1 MGCGHKCARTSLAI
15 FTVFGTLLSLVAAF
29 SCDFVIKIEY
39 TYWYGHTWNGLG
51 FLGRSKHG
59 FEGSSDFCVG
69 WSSEEKEY
77 LLDGYWN
84 AGFAFAL
91 LAFSLGMLTMIGS
104 FLFCCLGN
112 VTNKIYCSLVI
123 IYVFTAMFQG
133 LTFVSFASDVYD
145 TLESWE
151 GLNYHVGV
159 GAGCAILATIVWLLC
174 AILAGRSKIQNEIE
188 EQAEEQVQHYNN
200 EPIIAKAVFA
210 SEEPIVNETVT
221 VREDGTRV
229 IERLTMFPDG
239 SQETTTIEEKPVEN
253 PAESP
258 V

>member
-1 MGCGHKCARTSLAI
+1 M
-15 FTVFGTLLSLVAAF
+15 LS
-29 SCDFVIKIEY
+29 C
-39 TYWYGHTWNGLG
+39 
-51 FLGRSKHG
+51 
-59 FEGSSDFCVG
+59 
-69 WSSEEKEY
+69 
-77 LLDGYWN
+77 
-84 AGFAFAL
+84 
-91 LAFSLGMLTMIGS
+91 
-104 FLFCCLGN
+104 CCLCSD
-112 VTNKIYCSLVI
+112 KRYCSLVI
-123 IYVFTAMFQG
+123 IYVFAAMSQG
-133 LTFVSFASDVYD
+133 LTFINLLDAELDGGEAVIFPIS
-145 TLESWE
+145 
-151 GLNYHVGV
+151 
-159 GAGCAILATIVWLLC
+159 AIIVWLLC

-229 IERLTMFPDG
+229 VERLTMFPDG